1 MTINNS
7 VALSREQ
14 INEYLEQID
23 ESALL
28 IDGADAALLGF
39 TNRVNSPLLAVYDYD
54 KLVNVFIDDG
64 MSYEDAVEWVDFNIV
79 GAWLGDQTPIIV
91 MPIIEE

>member
-1 MTINNS
+1 M
-7 VALSREQ
+7 ALSREQ

>member
-1 MTINNS
+1 MTINTD

-14 INEYLEQID
+14 INEYLEQIG

-39 TNRVNSPLLAVYDYD
+39 TNRINSPLLAVYDYD
-54 KLVNVFIDDG
+54 KLVNVFVDDG

-79 GAWLGDQTPIIV
+79 GAWLGEQTPIIV